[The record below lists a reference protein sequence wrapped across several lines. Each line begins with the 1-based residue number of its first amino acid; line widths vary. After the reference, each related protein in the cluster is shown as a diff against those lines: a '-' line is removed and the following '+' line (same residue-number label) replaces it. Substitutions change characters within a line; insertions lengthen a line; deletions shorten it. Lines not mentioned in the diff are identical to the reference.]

1 MATHYTFKF
10 DNTFKY
16 TITDKVLDGGYLT
29 FKCSDVG
36 DTPLTVNT
44 KFFMIGNLS
53 EKYFA
58 KITDYDTTTTIYTT
72 DLSLGDM
79 INSDY
84 IYLQNYYDD
93 TVSEIN
99 DSNELTNKIDI
110 IAEKEVAI
118 SADAIDI
125 NSVYVNNFTNFVN
138 NVNCQNVKFAIYNSA
153 NNKYIIWNG
162 TIWTELDTIDYATA
176 NTRSELAINIITL
189 PVLETY
195 HICYWINSDF
205 SISST
210 TISYKNTEQPIQKIT
225 LSGTIVDSS
234 GNHIQDVEVIIKVKS
249 QSKQNKAILKSV
261 NSIFTNASGYFSLD
275 IMAYTE
281 ISLIINE
288 FNLSIPISVED
299 YDIDITDVL
308 NDTNINYTLI

>member
-1 MATHYTFKF
+1 MATYYTFKF

-16 TITDKVLDGGYLT
+16 EITDKVLDGGFLT

-36 DTPLTVNT
+36 DTPLTADT

-58 KITDYDTTTTIYTT
+58 KITDYNTTTTIYTT

-79 INSDY
+79 INSNY

-99 DSNELTNKIDI
+99 DDNELINKIDI
-110 IAEKEVAI
+110 VAENEVAI
-118 SADAIDI
+118 SADSIDI

-138 NVNCQNVKFAIYNSA
+138 DINCQNVKFTFFNSD
-153 NNKYIIWNG
+153 NDKYVIWNG
-162 TIWTELDTIDYATA
+162 TIWAELDIVDYASA
-176 NTRSELAINIITL
+176 NTRAELSTNILTL

-195 HICYWINSDF
+195 HLTYWIDSDF
-205 SISST
+205 SIKST
-210 TISYKNTEQPIQKIT
+210 TISYKNKEQPIQKIN
-225 LSGTIVDSS
+225 LEGTIVDSS
-234 GNHIQDVEVIIKVKS
+234 GNPIPDVEVIIKVKS
-249 QSKQNKAILKSV
+249 QNNQNKAVLKSI
-261 NSIFTNASGYFSLD
+261 NSIFTNVVGYFSLE

-308 NDTNINYTLI
+308 NDTNIKYTLI